1 MSAFDDLANV
11 AEDADQLFDRAAQEL
26 ASSGQWHRLFD
37 LRLMQRRR
45 ELALPLEYRGSI
57 DDVDEPLRQ
66 RLEAGYVAA
75 CREVGQL
82 LLEANRLR
90 EAWMYLRP
98 AGDKEAVRK
107 YLERVVPDDENADEL
122 IEISLYEAVD
132 PERGFAWLLGRNGTC
147 NSITSL
153 EGLHGQLEPEMA
165 RACAAVLLRHVYAE
179 LQGNLRG
186 HLHRL
191 EGDAPSGLS
200 VAELVHAHPALQAD
214 GSYHLDVSHLSSTV
228 RFARLLTDP
237 KMVRLAVELCD
248 YGSRLPDDLQYPG
261 EPPFEDAY
269 QAHRLFFTATLGE
282 NVDAAVDYFLE
293 AARKEA
299 TSDDAADAAAAAAMG
314 GGGNTAVETLLILLE
329 RSGRHEQALEAYAE
343 LVKPG
348 QELSRQAPTLLALAR
363 QCGAWE
369 RYLEICQTR
378 DDLVGYAAGLSESS

>member
-1 MSAFDDLANV
+1 MSAFDDLANIS
-11 AEDADQLFDRAAQEL
+11 EDADQLFDRAAQEL
-26 ASSGQWHRLFD
+26 AAGGQWHRLFD

-45 ELALPLEYRGSI
+45 ELALPLDYRGSI
-57 DDVDEPLRQ
+57 DDVDEPRRQ
-66 RLEAGYVAA
+66 QLEAGYIAA

-82 LLEANRLR
+82 LLEAHRLR

-98 AGDKEAVRK
+98 AGDKETVQK
-107 YLERVVPDDENADEL
+107 YLERVVPDEENAEEL

-153 EGLHGQLEPEMA
+153 EGLHAQLEPEMA

-179 LQGNLRG
+179 LRGNLRG

-191 EGDAPSGLS
+191 EGEAPSSLS
-200 VAELVHAHPALQAD
+200 VAELINSFPALQAD

-237 KMVRLAVELCD
+237 QMVRLAVELCD

-269 QAHRLFFTATLGE
+269 KAHRLFFEATLGE
-282 NVDAAVDYFLE
+282 NVDAAVEYFLE
-293 AARKEA
+293 EARKEA
-299 TSDDAADAAAAAAMG
+299 TADDPSAA
-314 GGGNTAVETLLILLE
+314 V
-329 RSGRHEQALEAYAE
+329 
-343 LVKPG
+343 
-348 QELSRQAPTLLALAR
+348 AR
-363 QCGAWE
+363 
-369 RYLEICQTR
+369 
-378 DDLVGYAAGLSESS
+378 V